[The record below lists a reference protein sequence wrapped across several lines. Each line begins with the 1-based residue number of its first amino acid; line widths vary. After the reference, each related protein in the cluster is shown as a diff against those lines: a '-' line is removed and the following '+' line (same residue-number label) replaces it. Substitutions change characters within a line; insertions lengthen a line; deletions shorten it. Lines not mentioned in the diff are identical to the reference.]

1 MSKHDERDRL
11 LGHEDEADGIQEY
24 DNPLPDWWL
33 GLLWVTII
41 WSAAYLVHYH
51 FIADRSPQKA
61 LAAELA
67 AAEERWPEQAP
78 AAAALVLTEESAEA
92 GEVVYK
98 ANCVPCHGAELKGG
112 IGPSLV
118 DDEWI
123 HGGQATDILTII
135 REGVPARGM
144 VPWQGILSPEQIN
157 QVAAYVITKNSEAT
171 GRAVEDFLGDGAD
184 AEGSDG
190 PEANGPPTG

>member
-67 AAEERWPEQAP
+67 AAEQRWPEQAP

-98 ANCVPCHGAELKGG
+98 ANCVPCHGAELRGG

-123 HGGQATDILTII
+123 HGGTPDQIHTTIVNGVPAKGMLAWGPILTAEQINHVTAYVVEQNAKALGRPFPPGGEGEDEEHAE
-135 REGVPARGM
+135 REGVDR
-144 VPWQGILSPEQIN
+144 
-157 QVAAYVITKNSEAT
+157 
-171 GRAVEDFLGDGAD
+171 
-184 AEGSDG
+184 
-190 PEANGPPTG
+190 

>member
-1 MSKHDERDRL
+1 VSKHDERDRL

-33 GLLWVTII
+33 GLLWATII

-67 AAEERWPEQAP
+67 AAEERWPAQAP
-78 AAAALVLTEESAEA
+78 AAAVLVLTEESAEA
-92 GEVVYK
+92 GEAVYT
-98 ANCVPCHGAELKGG
+98 ANCVPCHGAELMGG

-123 HGGQATDILTII
+123 HGGTPDQIHATIVN
-135 REGVPARGM
+135 GVPAKGM
-144 VPWQGILSPEQIN
+144 LAWGPILTAEQIN
-157 QVAAYVITKNSEAT
+157 HVTAYVVEQNAKALGRPFPPGGEA
-171 GRAVEDFLGDGAD
+171 EDEEHAEREGAD
-184 AEGSDG
+184 R
-190 PEANGPPTG
+190 